1 MSISVVTK
9 CVMIISMHKYY
20 TSLTVSL
27 FVFLTVAIDAS
38 EHDGNVAMVLQQ
50 NYTMITEGVN
60 PRHILLS
67 LHRKDVITTE
77 QMLDI
82 DKKFEDEGQK
92 LACEEMISL
101 LSARWAN
108 DSLSKITASLDDSGY
123 TKCAT
128 ALRGKI

>member
-1 MSISVVTK
+1 M
-9 CVMIISMHKYY
+9 
-20 TSLTVSL
+20 
-27 FVFLTVAIDAS
+27 FGFLTVAIEES
-38 EHDGNVAMVLQQ
+38 EHDGNLASVLRQ
-50 NYTMITEGVN
+50 NYAMLTETVN

-82 DKKFEDEGQK
+82 DKTFEDEGQK
-92 LACEEMISL
+92 LACEEMISV

-123 TKCAT
+123 TECAT

>member
-9 CVMIISMHKYY
+9 GVMIISMHKYY

-38 EHDGNVAMVLQQ
+38 EHDGNVARVLQK
-50 NYTMITEGVN
+50 NYAMLTEGVN

-67 LHRKDVITTE
+67 LHSKDVITTE
-77 QMLDI
+77 QMFDI
-82 DKKFEDEGQK
+82 NKKIDDEGQK
-92 LACEEMISL
+92 VACEEMISI
-101 LSARWAN
+101 LSAGWTN
-108 DSLSKITASLDDSGY
+108 DSLSKITTSLDDSGY
-123 TKCAT
+123 TECAT